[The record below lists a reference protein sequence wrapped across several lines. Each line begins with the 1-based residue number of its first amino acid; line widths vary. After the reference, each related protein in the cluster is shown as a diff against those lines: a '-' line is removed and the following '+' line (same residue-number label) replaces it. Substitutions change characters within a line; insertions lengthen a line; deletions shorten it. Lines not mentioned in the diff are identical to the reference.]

1 MFSFGRNAIG
11 ADKVRENRN
20 LNEEIKFRVTYEKKQ
35 QILAAAQS
43 QNKVV
48 SDILRQ
54 ALRDYIDVDEIE
66 RKKSAIQS
74 YVLAAKVAAEALRN
88 YILYS
93 NGDADAD
100 LGGLLL
106 STAKAAAVIGSVP
119 WLVRW
124 LYRLGTE
131 IALEVS
137 GPGGISPSDPT
148 YGNFMQSVSTLPLVL
163 ILVAMVLI
171 ALIYIQTFIRAAH
184 LGMLAVI
191 GPIVAIGL
199 VGSNSSNV
207 FNLWVR
213 ELVVVCFSQA
223 LQVFML
229 MAALYALGSIM
240 TGNTVTALLMFVGWL
255 WSTMK
260 APSVLKQMLYSS
272 GLDSVAG
279 GAAQSAGTMV
289 LVRKMMTRG
298 V

>member
-1 MFSFGRNAIG
+1 M
-11 ADKVRENRN
+11 
-20 LNEEIKFRVTYEKKQ
+20 
-35 QILAAAQS
+35 
-43 QNKVV
+43 
-48 SDILRQ
+48 
-54 ALRDYIDVDEIE
+54 
-66 RKKSAIQS
+66 
-74 YVLAAKVAAEALRN
+74 
-88 YILYS
+88 
-93 NGDADAD
+93 
-100 LGGLLL
+100 
-106 STAKAAAVIGSVP
+106 P

>member
-1 MFSFGRNAIG
+1 MGFLGDAFTSLVFG
-11 ADKVRENRN
+11 
-20 LNEEIKFRVTYEKKQ
+20 
-35 QILAAAQS
+35 
-43 QNKVV
+43 
-48 SDILRQ
+48 
-54 ALRDYIDVDEIE
+54 
-66 RKKSAIQS
+66 AIQS
-74 YVLAAKVAAEALRN
+74 FFVDLLDETVQIVGTILVEIVSTAQQVLDYPLVIQGILYAQGLAVAILAAKVAAEALRN

-100 LGGLLL
+100 PGGLLL

>member
-1 MFSFGRNAIG
+1 MGFLGDAFTSLVFG
-11 ADKVRENRN
+11 
-20 LNEEIKFRVTYEKKQ
+20 
-35 QILAAAQS
+35 
-43 QNKVV
+43 
-48 SDILRQ
+48 
-54 ALRDYIDVDEIE
+54 
-66 RKKSAIQS
+66 AIQS
-74 YVLAAKVAAEALRN
+74 FFVDLLDEAVQIVGTILVEIVSTAQQVLDYPLVIQGILYAQGLAVAILAAKVAAEALRN

-100 LGGLLL
+100 PGGLLL

-119 WLVRW
+119 WFVRW